1 MRDRLNEQVNRF
13 KQIMSIISENTND
26 SIDFIALTGQV
37 IDQLEGG
44 YYHPDMRYRLKGD
57 WSKYGASGETM
68 FGIDRVRGGT
78 PNTSTAGRKFWKI
91 MDDNNAR
98 TKWPWNYIPKDPTK
112 SELLKLVAEMMEPQY
127 KQYAKTYLKNASVRT
142 LIESDGR
149 LYYNMI
155 YATWNGPGWF
165 GGFAKLLTNAYNAG
179 SKTSDQLLTVITKER
194 ISGGYN
200 AYNLGTGKKLG
211 PNGASLISQTGY
223 KIAKATGVNV

>member
-1 MRDRLNEQVNRF
+1 MLKRS
-13 KQIMSIISENTND
+13 KQLLLI
-26 SIDFIALTGQV
+26 
-37 IDQLEGG
+37 EGG
-44 YYHPDMRYRLKGD
+44 YYKGSGNKDPRY
-57 WSKYGASGETM
+57 ATSGETM